1 MKTRRDTLRLI
12 AALAGAPLLSQR
24 LYAADPYPA
33 KAIRLVVTYGLGG
46 TADITARVT
55 SPRLAER
62 LGQAVVV
69 DNRLGAGGALGTE
82 FAAKAEPDGYTLYQ
96 GSIAPMAI
104 LPALGGKLGYDPLN
118 DFEPIALQSTLPLVL
133 AINPNVPAH
142 SVRELIAFAKSK
154 PGYLNFGSSGNGSST
169 HLSGELFKSMAGI
182 DIVHIPFKGSG
193 ESANAVLVGDVQ
205 MMFADSSALALASA
219 GRLRALAVTSAKRTP
234 IAPDIPT
241 MAESGLPGYE
251 AYAWLG
257 LLAPAKTPRAII
269 DRISAENA
277 VVMKIKAVQD
287 ALISRGIEPVTDSTP
302 ETFKAYM
309 RSEYDKWGAIIRAAG
324 IKGA

>member
-1 MKTRRDTLRLI
+1 MTSRRDSLRLLAAI
-12 AALAGAPLLSQR
+12 AGMPVLANR
-24 LYAADPYPA
+24 ADASDAYPA
-33 KAIRLVVTYGLGG
+33 KAIRLVVTYGAGG

-55 SPRLAER
+55 GPKLADR
-62 LGQAVVV
+62 LGQPVVV

-104 LPALGGKLGYDPLN
+104 LPALGGKLGYDPLV
-118 DFEPIALQSTLPLVL
+118 DFEPIALQATLPLVL
-133 AINPNVPAH
+133 AINPGVPAQ
-142 SVRELIAFAKSK
+142 SVRELISLAKSR

-169 HLSGELFKSMAGI
+169 HLSGELFKSMAGV

-205 MMFADSSALALASA
+205 MMFADSSALALVNA

-234 IAPDIPT
+234 IAPEIPT

-251 AYAWLG
+251 SYAWLG
-257 LLAPAKTPRAII
+257 LLAPAKTPRAVI
-269 DRISAENA
+269 DRIGAENA
-277 VVMKIKAVQD
+277 IVMKLKTVQD
-287 ALISRGIEPVTDSTP
+287 ALIGRGIEPVTDSTP
-302 ETFKAYM
+302 ESFKAYI
-309 RSEYDKWGAIIRAAG
+309 RGEFDKWGQIIRAAG
-324 IKGA
+324 IKGT